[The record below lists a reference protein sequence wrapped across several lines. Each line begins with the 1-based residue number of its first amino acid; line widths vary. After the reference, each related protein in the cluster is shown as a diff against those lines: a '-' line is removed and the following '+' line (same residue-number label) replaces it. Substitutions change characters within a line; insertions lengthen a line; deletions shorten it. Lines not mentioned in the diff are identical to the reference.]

1 MKTIGTIAY
10 TDPVTFVQ
18 MKRLHVLKKH
28 VLPPEKK
35 IISMT

>member
-10 TDPVTFVQ
+10 IDPVTLVQ
-18 MKRLHVLKKH
+18 MERLHVLKKQG
-28 VLPPEKK
+28 LPPEKK